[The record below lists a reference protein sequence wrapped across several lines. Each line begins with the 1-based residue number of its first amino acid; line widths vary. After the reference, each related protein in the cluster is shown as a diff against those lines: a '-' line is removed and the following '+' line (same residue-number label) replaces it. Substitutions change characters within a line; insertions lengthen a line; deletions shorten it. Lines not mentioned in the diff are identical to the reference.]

1 MRARTLI
8 TTGLAA
14 TAGLGLA
21 GGALAAPQ
29 VTGVEATKAGKKKV
43 DVDVATL
50 RGASAVAPRIAVAV
64 QRRIAWARYTDWDPV
79 LAPTDTVHNIARV
92 KGVRARVVD
101 IGLCGLPVADYRKA
115 GERFARE
122 WIPAHLR
129 RDAMARLQW
138 HRGRGDTV
146 AVVSG
151 AFDAYLA
158 PWCEAEGIAVLC
170 STLAVAD
177 GKLTGRYA
185 GAQCV
190 GVEKPRRVHQRFN
203 PASFTRVHAYGDT
216 REDRALLAIAD
227 ERWYRGVRV
236 DQ

>member
-1 MRARTLI
+1 MTDLALFDFDGTLTDSESFGPFLRQLVPAERMRSGRWRVAPWVLGYR
-8 TTGLAA
+8 
-14 TAGLGLA
+14 LGLLSGE
-21 GGALAAPQ
+21 GG
-29 VTGVEATKAGKKKV
+29 
-43 DVDVATL
+43 
-50 RGASAVAPRIAVAV
+50 
-64 QRRIAWARYTDWDPV
+64 
-79 LAPTDTVHNIARV
+79 
-92 KGVRARVVD
+92 RARVVD

-115 GERFARE
+115 GECFARE

-203 PASFTRVHAYGDT
+203 PALFTRVHAYGDT
-216 REDRALLAIAD
+216 REDRELLAIAD
-227 ERWYRGVRV
+227 ERWYRSVRV

>member
-1 MRARTLI
+1 M
-8 TTGLAA
+8 TGLALFDFDG
-14 TAGLGLA
+14 TLTDTESFGPFLRQLV
-21 GGALAAPQ
+21 PTERMR
-29 VTGVEATKAGKKKV
+29 TG
-43 DVDVATL
+43 
-50 RGASAVAPRIAVAV
+50 RWRVAPWILGYRLGFISGVS
-64 QRRIAWARYTDWDPV
+64 
-79 LAPTDTVHNIARV
+79 
-92 KGVRARVVD
+92 VRARVVD
-101 IGLCGLPVADYRKA
+101 IGARGLSVADYRAA
-115 GERFARE
+115 GERFARD

-138 HRGRGDTV
+138 HRDRGDTV
-146 AVVSG
+146 VVVSG

-177 GKLTGRYA
+177 GELTGRYA

-190 GVEKPRRVHQRFN
+190 GDEKPRRVRQRFDL
-203 PASFTRVHAYGDT
+203 ASFARVHAYGDT
-216 REDRALLAIAD
+216 REDRALLEIAD